1 MIVDDE
7 PYYLDWLIE
16 FFEAHGYEVITAVNV
31 TEACHFAKVEIFK
44 MVIVDL
50 NVPAGSE
57 MKQAIAESEPVIR
70 QYPGLYVAQYARD
83 IGHWD
88 DQVIIYSVHMG
99 EAITERSKQLYCT
112 YLPKGRPDVLKEAIL
127 TALKRGQRR
136 TARQEA
142 NRAAK
147 TGSVADAGLLSPVRK
162 ARRRPKARRS
172 ISPAT

>member
-1 MIVDDE
+1 MPSKLRVMIVDDE

-99 EAITERSKQLYCT
+99 EAITERSKQLYC
-112 YLPKGRPDVLKEAIL
+112 YIFAQGPPRCPKGSNSNGPQAG
-127 TALKRGQRR
+127 TAKDCSTRSKSGGKDGQCRR
-136 TARQEA
+136 CRVT
-142 NRAAK
+142 
-147 TGSVADAGLLSPVRK
+147 
-162 ARRRPKARRS
+162 
-172 ISPAT
+172 